1 MTMELRYLSHLLL
14 VLICA
19 PPLGADE
26 STWITAPT
34 RGQLELDP
42 TLIPKGKGMLFVP
55 TMTSSPREPNFL
67 VFQGGREI
75 AEATTGSGVLLSPG
89 IYKVMIGSG
98 SMDQMVRRKVEVVEG
113 YTTLMKPVWSG
124 LVIDVIDQNRTST
137 NDSYE
142 LFGLSNQENYGIGFG
157 VEEERGESVRTW
169 LLPPGVYEVVRVGDN
184 ISTTRKFSVRLE
196 PGELVQRNLVV
207 ETQTGHF
214 IGFYPQSSQLRTSQL
229 GSHWKSSWELSGSTL
244 FNTSQNTTGEDRASI
259 SFSGQVLQ
267 RSRYNSE
274 RHLFIL
280 RLILE
285 EGLTKEERRAFRKSI
300 DELEVRGTYIYRLLV
315 GIGPYL
321 RGVLNTK
328 LLASEV
334 LYDNP
339 RTLHTINA
347 EGDTTEILT
356 GVTEFTLS
364 PSLNPLHLRQGI
376 GINSQLIRSFPV
388 NVDLRIGLGA
398 RQTYVSDTF
407 ALSTDR
413 SIVRILENSSS
424 TGFEALLVMDARL
437 SRFASL
443 DSEFDILMPSFNTG
457 SWDLNWEN
465 RFRLVLSRY
474 VNMDIVVD
482 LKRDKEIKR
491 LQSREQVLL
500 RFVYLL

>member
-1 MTMELRYLSHLLL
+1 MTLELRYLSSLLL
-14 VLICA
+14 ILLCA
-19 PPLGADE
+19 PLVRADE
-26 STWITAPT
+26 STWIAAPT

-42 TLIPKGKGMLFVP
+42 TLIPKGKGLLFVP
-55 TMTSSPREPNFL
+55 TMTSGRSEPNFL

-75 AEATTGSGVLLSPG
+75 AEANTGSGVLLSPG
-89 IYKVMIGSG
+89 IYKVMVGSG
-98 SMDQMVRRKVEVVEG
+98 SIDQMVRRKVEIVEG

-207 ETQTGHF
+207 DTPSGNF
-214 IGFYPQSSQLRTSQL
+214 VGFYPHSSQLRTSQR

-244 FNTSQNTTGEDRASI
+244 FNTSQNTTGEDRTSI

-267 RSRYNSE
+267 SSRYNSE
-274 RHLFIL
+274 NHLFIL

-285 EGLTKEERRAFRKSI
+285 EGLTKEEGRAFSKSL
-300 DELEVRGTYIYRLLV
+300 DELEVRGTYIYRLVV

-321 RGVLNTK
+321 RGVLHTK
-328 LLASEV
+328 ILASET

-339 RTLHTINA
+339 RTLHLIDA
-347 EGDTTEILT
+347 AGDTTETLT
-356 GVTEFTLS
+356 EVNEFTLS
-364 PSLNPLHLRQGI
+364 PPLNPLQLRQGI

-388 NVDLRIGLGA
+388 NVDLRVGLGA

-407 ALSTDR
+407 DLSADR
-413 SIVRILENSSS
+413 SSARLLKNTSS

-443 DSEFDILMPSFNTG
+443 DSELDILMPSLNTD
-457 SWDLNWEN
+457 SWELNWEN
-465 RFRLVLSRY
+465 RFRLVLSRF

-482 LKRDKEIKR
+482 LKREKDIKR

>member
-1 MTMELRYLSHLLL
+1 M
-14 VLICA
+14 
-19 PPLGADE
+19 
-26 STWITAPT
+26 
-34 RGQLELDP
+34 
-42 TLIPKGKGMLFVP
+42 
-55 TMTSSPREPNFL
+55 
-67 VFQGGREI
+67 
-75 AEATTGSGVLLSPG
+75 
-89 IYKVMIGSG
+89 
-98 SMDQMVRRKVEVVEG
+98 
-113 YTTLMKPVWSG
+113 
-124 LVIDVIDQNRTST
+124 
-137 NDSYE
+137 
-142 LFGLSNQENYGIGFG
+142 
-157 VEEERGESVRTW
+157 
-169 LLPPGVYEVVRVGDN
+169 
-184 ISTTRKFSVRLE
+184 
-196 PGELVQRNLVV
+196 
-207 ETQTGHF
+207 
-214 IGFYPQSSQLRTSQL
+214 
-229 GSHWKSSWELSGSTL
+229 SGSTL

-274 RHLFIL
+274 RHLLIL

-285 EGLTKEERRAFRKSI
+285 EGLTKEEGRVFRKSI

-315 GIGPYL
+315 RIGPYL

-328 LLASEV
+328 ILASEV

-339 RTLHTINA
+339 RTLHVINA
-347 EGDTTEILT
+347 EGDTTEVLEGIT
-356 GVTEFTLS
+356 DFTLS

-388 NVDLRIGLGA
+388 NMDLRVGLGA
-398 RQTYVSDTF
+398 RQTYVTDTF
-407 ALSTDR
+407 DLSTDR
-413 SIVRILENSSS
+413 SNVRLLKNSSS

-482 LKRDKEIKR
+482 LKRDRDIKR